1 MKATK
6 SNSDQNIS
14 RHRGFPNP
22 ADEHNDYLALDLN
35 HLLIKNPSSTFLFR
49 INGHAYSDQ
58 GIYDG
63 DLVVVNRA
71 LTAKPGSL
79 IVVWESTGFK
89 LCRWPNQDLSDNWG
103 VISAVIRTFG

>member
-1 MKATK
+1 MATT
-6 SNSDQNIS
+6 NFGSDQNVS
-14 RHRGFPNP
+14 RHKGFPNP
-22 ADEHNDYLALDLN
+22 AGEQGNHLALDLN
-35 HLLIKNPSSTFLFR
+35 QLLIKNPSSTFMFR

-79 IVVWESTGFK
+79 IVVWKDAGFK
-89 LCRWPNQDLSDNWG
+89 LCRWPDQDFGEDWG
-103 VISAVIRTFG
+103 VISAVIRTFK